1 MEKQSPMLRL
11 WELGEKEL
19 DFYLSFGSGLA
30 DGSAVPCINSGR
42 YDFYDGRY
50 ERLRR
55 PVRGGG
61 SVKTTQAMNS
71 TIVEYIG
78 GIEVIKAFNQGKNSY
93 AKYSDRVRANP
104 YGANGCH
111 G

>member
-30 DGSAVPCINSGR
+30 DGSAVLCINSGG

-55 PVRGGG
+55 PVGG
-61 SVKTTQAMNS
+61 VQ
-71 TIVEYIG
+71 
-78 GIEVIKAFNQGKNSY
+78 
-93 AKYSDRVRANP
+93 
-104 YGANGCH
+104 
-111 G
+111 

>member
-1 MEKQSPMLRL
+1 MERQSPMLRL

-30 DGSAVPCINSGR
+30 DGSAVLCINSGG

-55 PVRGGG
+55 PV
-61 SVKTTQAMNS
+61 
-71 TIVEYIG
+71 
-78 GIEVIKAFNQGKNSY
+78 
-93 AKYSDRVRANP
+93 
-104 YGANGCH
+104 
-111 G
+111 